1 MSRETLVY
9 RPDHPQ
15 ANNNGMVPR
24 SIAGPRV
31 EKRQA
36 TYVISDS
43 LPWHM
48 KHPGTGEMIDSKARF
63 RQATRASGC
72 VEVGTDPAALK
83 PRPKYEP
90 TIREVVGDVKKSI
103 EQLRAGKVKI
113 QRSERA
119 GGLWVNVQD

>member
-9 RPDHPQ
+9 RPHHPQ
-15 ANNNGMVPR
+15 ANENGMVPI

-48 KHPGTGEMIDSKARF
+48 KHPGTGEMIDSKSRF

-72 VEVGTDPAALK
+72 VEVGTDPAALR
-83 PRPKYEP
+83 PRPKFEVSE
-90 TIREVVGDVKKSI
+90 REIVMDVKRSI
-103 EQLRAGKVKI
+103 AE
-113 QRSERA
+113 
-119 GGLWVNVQD
+119 VNSR